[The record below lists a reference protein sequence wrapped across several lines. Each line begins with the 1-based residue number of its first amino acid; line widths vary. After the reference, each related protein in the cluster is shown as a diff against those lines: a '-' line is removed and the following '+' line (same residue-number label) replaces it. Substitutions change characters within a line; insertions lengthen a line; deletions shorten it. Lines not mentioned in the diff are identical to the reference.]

1 VAFCGLHQASL
12 LCSRALEAG
21 QTWADAQARA
31 DLMDEGALRACCLR
45 MLRLSAGRQP
55 CSSTLHCHNAGK
67 KSVLAALTEHQMN
80 MGLSKAAAETK
91 ARRVSSAAA
100 RRWCMQRALTPA
112 LRLPAQALCM
122 PEYTDHVLRM
132 TEARHKALSARIVYD
147 ALKKEVDLVRTFEA
161 SRRYDP
167 RRSTALPARLSS

>member
-1 VAFCGLHQASL
+1 
-12 LCSRALEAG
+12 
-21 QTWADAQARA
+21 
-31 DLMDEGALRACCLR
+31 
-45 MLRLSAGRQP
+45 
-55 CSSTLHCHNAGK
+55 
-67 KSVLAALTEHQMN
+67 VLAALTEHQMN

-100 RRWCMQRALTPA
+100 RRRCVQRALTPA